1 MGGASSAGG
10 SSPSTDPG
18 RDLHSFLFTLLDF
31 QCRLVQA
38 AAGVVYL
45 SGSAARNAGI
55 VATCASGRSG
65 EGTRPTSEL
74 LNDVMVRRL
83 ERLGADAVA
92 AAGRGGSNALSPD
105 HLTEDLTLGGGVL
118 YEARATHR
126 AVAVPLMAQGRA
138 EGATV
143 VIVPIVVAASD
154 AALRIGLTGARFEA
168 FLWRQQCL
176 NEAGQK
182 ARLREA
188 LELLDS
194 AQQGADAGTMGS
206 ILCHELQR
214 RFGCTR
220 VSIGLVK
227 GDNLRLVSVSG
238 ADDLDRRG
246 AAVVAI
252 EAAMEECAGQDIEV
266 LYPPPPETEHD
277 PSERR
282 VTRAHEDLSRK
293 FGPAAMVSLPL
304 RVEGDLAGVVLMER
318 ESLDPFPVSSLSL
331 LRLVAEFIGPAVWT
345 RRLADRGTLAVMRDR
360 SLEIGSEMVG
370 PRHTG
375 AKLLGLL
382 VVAALVLLAAVPI
395 PDRVRAEAEIK
406 PALSRTIAPPFIGF
420 LESVKVRPGD
430 VVEAGDVLATMS
442 DKELQLQLAKVRA
455 ARDTLVAQRDEA
467 QGKSETSKVRSFSA
481 QIQESDADIAR
492 VTQLIDW
499 CRIVSPIDGVVSRG
513 DLDPFLGAKVE
524 PSQPLLEVA
533 ARERLVVVRIPE
545 RDASRVA
552 RVFATNGL
560 EGLLATKALPDRKV
574 AVRLRQL
581 NPSSE
586 VVDGANVYLGEAE
599 LSGPDASAEAEW
611 LRPGM
616 TGTVKLRDGWTTGLS
631 LIVRPITDELRMK
644 FWW

>member
-1 MGGASSAGG
+1 M
-10 SSPSTDPG
+10 DPA
-18 RDLHSFLFTLLDF
+18 RDLHAFLFTLLDF

-45 SGSAARNAGI
+45 AGSSARKAGI
-55 VATCASGRSG
+55 VASAGGGTFSTAAGRS
-65 EGTRPTSEL
+65 EEL
-74 LNDVMVRRL
+74 LGEAMLRRL
-83 ERLGADAVA
+83 DRLGAEAVTA
-92 AAGRGGSNALSPD
+92 GGRGAGIASLQEHVA
-105 HLTEDLTLGGGVL
+105 EELTLGGGAM
-118 YEARATHR
+118 YESRATHR

-143 VIVPIVVAASD
+143 VIVPGSIAASD

-182 ARLREA
+182 TRLREA

-194 AQQGADAGTMGS
+194 AQQGSDAGTMAS

-220 VSIGLVK
+220 VSIGLVRH
-227 GDNLRLVSVSG
+227 DQIRLVAVSG

-266 LYPPPPETEHD
+266 LYPPPPEAEHD
-277 PSERR
+277 PAERR
-282 VTRAHEDLSRK
+282 VTRAHEDLNRK

-318 ESLDPFPVSSLSL
+318 ESIDPFPLASLSL

-345 RRLADRGTLAVMRDR
+345 RRLADRGISAVARDR
-360 SLEIGSEMVG
+360 TLEFGTMMVG

-382 VVAALVLLAAVPI
+382 VLAALVLLAVVPI
-395 PDRVRAEAEIK
+395 PDRVRADAEIK
-406 PALSRTIAPPFIGF
+406 PAVSRTIAAPFVGF

-430 VVEAGDVLATMS
+430 AVKAGDVLAAMS
-442 DKELQLQLAKVRA
+442 DKELQLQLAKAQAGRE
-455 ARDTLVAQRDEA
+455 TLVAQRDEA
-467 QGKSETSKVRSFSA
+467 QGKSETSKVRSITA
-481 QIQESDADIAR
+481 QILEADADIAR
-492 VTQLIDW
+492 ASQLIEW
-499 CRIVSPIDGVVSRG
+499 CRITSPIDGVVSRG
-513 DLDPFLGAKVE
+513 DLDPFIGAKVE

-533 ARERLVVVRIPE
+533 ARERLVVVKITE

-552 RVFATNGL
+552 RVFAAGGI
-560 EGLLATKALPDRKV
+560 EGSLVAKALPDRKV
-574 AVRLRQL
+574 AVKLSQL
-581 NPSSE
+581 NPSAE
-586 VVDGANVYLGEAE
+586 VVDGANVYLGEAT
-599 LSGPDASAEAEW
+599 LSGEDAAANAEW

-631 LIVRPITDELRMK
+631 LIVRPIADELRMK

>member
-1 MGGASSAGG
+1 
-10 SSPSTDPG
+10 
-18 RDLHSFLFTLLDF
+18 LLDV
-31 QCRLVQA
+31 QCRLSQA
-38 AAGVVYL
+38 LAGVIYL
-45 SGSAARNAGI
+45 AGSSARRAGI
-55 VATCASGRSG
+55 VATAGG
-65 EGTRPTSEL
+65 GKVKVGPGKLEEL
-74 LNDVMVRRL
+74 LGEVMLRRL
-83 ERLGADAVA
+83 EKLGAEAVVVGA
-92 AAGRGGSNALSPD
+92 RGVGNPAVQE
-105 HLTEDLTLGGGVL
+105 HVCEELTLGGGDM
-118 YEARATHR
+118 YELRSTHR
-126 AVAVPLMAQGRA
+126 AIAVPLMAQGRA

-143 VIVPIVVAASD
+143 VIVPSLIAASE
-154 AALRIGLTGARFEA
+154 AALRIGLSGARFEA

-182 ARLREA
+182 TKLREA

-194 AQQGADAGTMGS
+194 AQQGTDAGTMAS

-227 GDNLRLVSVSG
+227 SDQIRLVAVSG

-246 AAVVAI
+246 AAVVGI

-277 PSERR
+277 PAERR
-282 VTRAHEDLSRK
+282 VTRAHEELSRK

-318 ESLDPFPVSSLSL
+318 ESLSPFPVASLSL

-345 RRLADRGTLAVMRDR
+345 RRLADRGTFQVARDR
-360 SLEIGSEMVG
+360 TLEFGTMMVG

-382 VVAALVLLAAVPI
+382 VLAAVVLLAAVPI

-406 PALSRTIAPPFIGF
+406 PAVSRTIAAPFTGY

-430 VVEAGDVLATMS
+430 VVKAGDVLATMS
-442 DKELQLQLAKVRA
+442 DKELLLQLAKAQAGRES
-455 ARDTLVAQRDEA
+455 LVAQRDEA
-467 QGKSETSKVRSFSA
+467 QGKSETSKVRSFEA
-481 QIQESDADIAR
+481 QIQEFDADISR
-492 VTQLIDW
+492 DKQLIEW
-499 CRIVSPIDGVVSRG
+499 CRILSPIDGVVSRG

-524 PSQPLLEVA
+524 PTQPLLEVA
-533 ARERLVVVRIPE
+533 ARERLVIVKITE
-545 RDASRVA
+545 RDASRA
-552 RVFATNGL
+552 ALAFAAGGM
-560 EGLLATKALPDRKV
+560 EGSLVTKALPDRKV
-574 AVRLRQL
+574 PVKLRQI
-581 NPSSE
+581 NPSAE

-599 LSGPDASAEAEW
+599 LSGADAAAESEW

-631 LIVRPITDELRMK
+631 LIVRPIADEMRMR

>member
-1 MGGASSAGG
+1 MQA
-10 SSPSTDPG
+10 
-18 RDLHSFLFTLLDF
+18 FLYTLLDF
-31 QCRLVQA
+31 QCRLVGA
-38 AAGVVYL
+38 LAGVVYL
-45 SGSAARNAGI
+45 AGSQARKAGV
-55 VATCASGRSG
+55 VATMGGSGRG
-65 EGTRPTSEL
+65 EL
-74 LNDVMVRRL
+74 LGEAMLNRF
-83 ERLGADAVA
+83 ERLGAEAVA
-92 AAGRGGSNALSPD
+92 AGGRGLGNPSAPEHVS
-105 HLTEDLTLGGGVL
+105 EDLTLGGGGL
-118 YEARATHR
+118 YESRATHR
-126 AVAVPLMAQGRA
+126 VVAVPIMAQGRA

-143 VIVPIVVAASD
+143 VVVPASLAASE

-176 NEAGQK
+176 SEAGQK
-182 ARLREA
+182 AKLREA

-194 AQQGADAGTMGS
+194 AQQGADAGTMAS

-227 GDNLRLVSVSG
+227 SDQIRLVAVSG

-277 PSERR
+277 PAERR

-293 FGPAAMVSLPL
+293 FGPAAMASLPL

-345 RRLADRGTLAVMRDR
+345 RRLADRGTFAVARDR
-360 SLEIGSEMVG
+360 VLEFGSMMVG

-375 AKLLGLL
+375 AKLLGSLVLL
-382 VVAALVLLAAVPI
+382 ALVLLAAVPI
-395 PDRVRAEAEIK
+395 PDRVRADAEIK
-406 PALSRTIAPPFIGF
+406 PAVSRTISPPFIGY

-430 VVEAGDVLATMS
+430 VVKAGDVLAVMS
-442 DKELQLQLAKVRA
+442 DKELRLQLAKAQATRE
-455 ARDTLVAQRDEA
+455 TLVAQRDES
-467 QGKSETSKVRSFSA
+467 QGKSETSKVRSLEA
-481 QIQESDADIAR
+481 QIRESDADIAR
-492 VTQLIDW
+492 ATQLIEW
-499 CRIVSPIDGVVSRG
+499 CQIVSPIDGVVSRG
-513 DLDPFLGAKVE
+513 DLDPFIGAKVE

-533 ARERLVVVRIPE
+533 ARERLVVVKITE

-552 RVFATNGL
+552 RAFAGVGM
-560 EGLLATKALPDRKV
+560 EGALVTKALPDRKV
-574 AVRLRQL
+574 PVKVVQL
-581 NPSSE
+581 NPSAE
-586 VVDGANVYLGEAE
+586 VVDGANVYLGEAA
-599 LSGPDASAEAEW
+599 LTGDSAAAESEW

-631 LIVRPITDELRMK
+631 LIVRPIADELRLR